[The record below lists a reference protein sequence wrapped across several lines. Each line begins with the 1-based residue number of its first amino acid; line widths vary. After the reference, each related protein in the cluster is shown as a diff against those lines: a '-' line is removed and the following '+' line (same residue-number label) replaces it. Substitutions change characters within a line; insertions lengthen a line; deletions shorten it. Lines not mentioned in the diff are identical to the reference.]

1 RLKSIVFQAQLGTVY
16 AKTERVS
23 TLAIAIAERLN
34 ADKAAAG
41 RAGLLCK
48 SDLVTNMVGEFDNM
62 QGIAG
67 YYYALHEGESADVAA
82 AMNEQYLP
90 RFSVDDLPATMTG
103 TILALADQLDTL
115 TGIFGI
121 GQQPT
126 GSKDPFALRRAS
138 IAVLRILVEKNL
150 DLDLRDLLTVA
161 AAQH

>member
-1 RLKSIVFQAQLGTVY
+1 
-16 AKTERVS
+16 
-23 TLAIAIAERLN
+23 AIGQRLN
-34 ADKAAAG
+34 ANTTFAQRAG
-41 RAGLLCK
+41 RLCK

-67 YYYALHEGESADVAA
+67 YYYALNDGEDAEVAA

-90 RFSVDDLPATMTG
+90 RFAGDELPTTTTG
-103 TILALADQLDTL
+103 TILALADRLDTL

-121 GQQPT
+121 GQQPS

-150 DLDLRDLLTVA
+150 DLDLRDLLTLAV
-161 AAQH
+161 AQHS